1 MTITANRCPH
11 CGEKIFFIA
20 ATDAHF
26 TVNSDGTLGRIL
38 LDQDGIDCLYESIL
52 DENVEFYCPKCHNSF
67 EAIGK
72 QDQNGVMHFTPGMEL

>member
-1 MTITANRCPH
+1 MTITVNRCPH
-11 CGEKIFFIA
+11 CGKKMFFLV

-38 LDQDGIDCLYESIL
+38 LDQDSIDCLNESVL
-52 DENVEFYCPKCHNSF
+52 DENVEFHCPKCHSSF

-72 QDQNGVMHFTPGMEL
+72 QDQNGIMHFTPGTEL

>member
-1 MTITANRCPH
+1 MTTTVNRCPH
-11 CGEKIFFIA
+11 CGKKMFFLA

-38 LDQDGIDCLYESIL
+38 LDQDGIDCLDESVL
-52 DENVEFYCPKCHNSF
+52 DENVEFHYPKCHNSF

-72 QDQNGVMHFTPGMEL
+72 QDQNGVVHFTPGMEL